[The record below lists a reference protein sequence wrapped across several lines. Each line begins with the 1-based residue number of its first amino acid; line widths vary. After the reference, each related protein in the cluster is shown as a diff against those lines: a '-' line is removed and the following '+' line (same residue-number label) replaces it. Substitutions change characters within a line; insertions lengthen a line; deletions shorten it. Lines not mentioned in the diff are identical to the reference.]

1 MESLYYF
8 EFCVVI
14 LSCCLKIN
22 KIKVLRKKKK
32 KKLILIERS
41 DFKSKLLETVR
52 FHAEISCTYAFI
64 YNCFPFSHDLCR
76 FITLSEFN
84 LVQSATYLTLFNF

>member
-22 KIKVLRKKKK
+22 KIKKKKK
-32 KKLILIERS
+32 KKSLHVRPLCVEKCLIN
-41 DFKSKLLETVR
+41 
-52 FHAEISCTYAFI
+52 AA
-64 YNCFPFSHDLCR
+64 
-76 FITLSEFN
+76 
-84 LVQSATYLTLFNF
+84 

>member
-22 KIKVLRKKKK
+22 KIKVKKKK
-32 KKLILIERS
+32 KIVEQNAFKFWICYNILLILQPPGN
-41 DFKSKLLETVR
+41 F
-52 FHAEISCTYAFI
+52 IS
-64 YNCFPFSHDLCR
+64 
-76 FITLSEFN
+76 
-84 LVQSATYLTLFNF
+84 